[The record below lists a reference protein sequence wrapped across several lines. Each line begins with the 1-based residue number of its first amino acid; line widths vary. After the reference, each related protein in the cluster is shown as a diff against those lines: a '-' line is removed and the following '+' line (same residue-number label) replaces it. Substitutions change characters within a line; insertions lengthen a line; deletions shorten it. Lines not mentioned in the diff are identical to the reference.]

1 MLDIMEGKV
10 GKVNLPMKSSL
21 DRWSLSQTVTSR
33 VCPAKSCVMVLSK
46 QQHKK
51 NMLRKKEEFIDNID
65 SICLNYQKFQMCE
78 GELPNAM
85 FGEKKTDWTPKT
97 KESTL

>member
-1 MLDIMEGKV
+1 MLNIMEGKV

-33 VCPAKSCVMVLSK
+33 VCPAKSCVMVFSK

-51 NMLRKKEEFIDNID
+51 NMLRKKEKFIDNID

-78 GELPNAM
+78 GELPKAM
-85 FGEKKTDWTPKT
+85 FGKKNRLDTQN
-97 KESTL
+97 